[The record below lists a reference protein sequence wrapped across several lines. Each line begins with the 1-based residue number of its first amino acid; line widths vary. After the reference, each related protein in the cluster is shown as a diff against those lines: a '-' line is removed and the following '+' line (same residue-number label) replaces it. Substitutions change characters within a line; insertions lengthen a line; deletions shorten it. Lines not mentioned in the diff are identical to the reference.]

1 MDTTKIYSYLA
12 ILKTGCSDPLDNFKL
27 RVIQSEIDFRAS
39 FTQFMTE
46 GNGKGANLILND
58 YMDLKETLSGCAKE
72 AENPFHEQ
80 FVYSLA
86 KTKEAIDYIKKT
98 IKMYASDELPH
109 TEEHI
114 TNNNEK
120 ETTTCSNINNT
131 IYQALY
137 NKYGSTIS
145 VKQLCEVFGVHS
157 RTIYNW
163 EQKGYITNINPTSD
177 DTTSLGH
184 KKRGEEKRYLTS
196 DVAKSI
202 ELCRKFNEL

>member
-12 ILKTGCSDPLDNFKL
+12 ILKTGCCDALDNFRL
-27 RVIQSEIDFRAS
+27 RIIQSEIDFRAS

-58 YMDLKETLSGCAKE
+58 YMDLKETLVGCVKE

-80 FVYSLA
+80 FEYSLA

-98 IKMYASDELPH
+98 IKMYASNELPH

-114 TNNNEK
+114 IDSDEK
-120 ETTTCSNINNT
+120 GATTCSNINNT
-131 IYQALY
+131 IYQTLY
-137 NKYGSTIS
+137 SKYGSTIS
-145 VKQLCEVFGVHS
+145 VKQLCEVFGVKS

-163 EQKGYITNINPTSD
+163 
-177 DTTSLGH
+177 
-184 KKRGEEKRYLTS
+184 
-196 DVAKSI
+196 
-202 ELCRKFNEL
+202 

>member
-1 MDTTKIYSYLA
+1 MDTMKIYTYLA
-12 ILKTGCSDPLDNFKL
+12 ILKTGCCDPLDNFKL

-39 FTQFMTE
+39 FTQFITE

-58 YMDLKETLSGCAKE
+58 FVDLKETLVGCVKE
-72 AENPFHEQ
+72 ADNPFHEQ

-98 IKMYASDELPH
+98 IKMYASNELPH
-109 TEEHI
+109 TEDII
-114 TNNNEK
+114 TGGDEEGTK
-120 ETTTCSNINNT
+120 TCRNINNT

-137 NKYGSTIS
+137 SEYGSTIS
-145 VKQLCEVFGVHS
+145 VKQLCKVFGVHS

-163 EQKGYITNINPTSD
+163 EQKGYITNINPTND
-177 DTTSLGH
+177 DTTSSGH

>member
-1 MDTTKIYSYLA
+1 MDTMKIYSYLA
-12 ILKTGCSDPLDNFKL
+12 TLKTGCCDTLENFKHN
-27 RVIQSEIDFRAS
+27 VVQGEIEFRAN

-46 GNGKGANLILND
+46 EHGKGANLILSD
-58 YMDLKETLSGCAKE
+58 YMDLKETLEGCVE
-72 AENPFHEQ
+72 EMGNPYHEQ
-80 FVYSLA
+80 FSYSLA

-109 TEEHI
+109 SEKHA
-114 TNNNEK
+114 NNNKNEAVA
-120 ETTTCSNINNT
+120 CCNINDT

-137 NKYGSTIS
+137 KEYGSTIS
-145 VKQLCEVFGVHS
+145 VKQLCEVFKVHS

-177 DTTSLGH
+177 DITSSGH

-196 DVAKSI
+196 DVAKSV

>member
-1 MDTTKIYSYLA
+1 MDTMKIYTYLA
-12 ILKTGCSDPLDNFKL
+12 ILKTGCCDPLDNFKL

-39 FTQFMTE
+39 FTQFITE

-58 YMDLKETLSGCAKE
+58 FVDLKETLVGCVKE
-72 AENPFHEQ
+72 ADNPFHEQ
-80 FVYSLA
+80 FVYSLE

-98 IKMYASDELPH
+98 IKMYASNELPH
-109 TEEHI
+109 TEDII
-114 TNNNEK
+114 TGGDEEGTK
-120 ETTTCSNINNT
+120 TCRNINNT

-137 NKYGSTIS
+137 SEYGSTIS
-145 VKQLCEVFGVHS
+145 VKQLCKVFGVHS

-163 EQKGYITNINPTSD
+163 EQKGYITNINPTND
-177 DTTSLGH
+177 DITSSGH

>member
-12 ILKTGCSDPLDNFKL
+12 ILKTGCCDALDNFRL
-27 RVIQSEIDFRAS
+27 RIIQSEIDFRAS

-46 GNGKGANLILND
+46 GDGKGANLILND
-58 YMDLKETLSGCAKE
+58 YMDLKETLSKSAKE
-72 AENPFHEQ
+72 DSPFHEQ
-80 FVYSLA
+80 YVYSLT

-98 IKMYASDELPH
+98 IKMYASNELPH
-109 TEEHI
+109 TEDII
-114 TNNNEK
+114 TGGDEEGAK
-120 ETTTCSNINNT
+120 TCRNINNT

-137 NKYGSTIS
+137 SEYGSTIS
-145 VKQLCEVFGVHS
+145 VKQLCEVFGVKS